1 MASEPEVIHKEI
13 EETRS
18 DLAKKLV
25 TLEGEIQ
32 ETVRSA
38 KETVEETIENVT
50 ESVQET
56 VDSVKKTFDLEYQMQ
71 QRPWTLLA
79 GATVAGFLVGAV
91 LLRSRRHYHHPEE
104 HEGWFGGGRDFYPH
118 DQSSRGGIDTRS
130 SSWTQPA
137 SSPPPQPEPP
147 RHEEPRHEHHGPSM
161 VRGLMSTFGD
171 ELNLV
176 KEAAIGYGV
185 GVLRDMIKDA
195 LPALGEKIEKVMDSA
210 THKLGGEPIHG
221 RVMGEEHPDQGQ
233 PQSCGTGFQAR

>member
-56 VDSVKKTFDLEYQMQ
+56 VDSVKKTFDVEYQMQ

-79 GATVAGFLVGAV
+79 GATVAGFLVGVV
-91 LLRSRRHYHHPEE
+91 LLRSRRHSYRPEE
-104 HEGWFGGGRDFYPH
+104 HEGRFGGGRDFYPH
-118 DQSSRGGIDTRS
+118 DESSRGGIDTRS

-137 SSPPPQPEPP
+137 YSPPPQPEPP
-147 RHEEPRHEHHGPSM
+147 RHEEPRHEHHGPSL
-161 VRGLMSTFGD
+161 VQGLMSTFGD
-171 ELNLV
+171 ELNMV
-176 KEAAIGYGV
+176 KEMAIGYGV
-185 GVLRDMIKDA
+185 GVVRDIIKDA

-210 THKLGGEPIHG
+210 THKMGGEPVHG

-233 PQSCGTGFQAR
+233 QQSCGTGFQAR